1 MRTFFRPDLYPRME
15 SHMRSS
21 MTRVAAH
28 HGDASSSAPTE
39 EAFTPT
45 SISDQGRIPAQ
56 GGSHSL
62 GGLALRRASGFC
74 LLAMFLAGC
83 SSESDQRLA
92 TVRSGSSTTG
102 SCVDYSDDPAGCQPS
117 TFDTP
122 IGQMPSVRV
131 DAGGQ
136 LDPFSSESDARAGFS
151 KLETELNLFRNFERL
166 HWVLTVPSERDPG
179 TGGWRGGDLEGA
191 GDARGLGIAGECL
204 YVGHAN
210 GPGATHAINIFKIQ
224 SDPATMPPVQVGEI
238 PAMAIG
244 NQGFDDRELRSLV
257 YTTSAGEDRQILV
270 RNAGTRTV
278 GILQTYEVD
287 MDTCLPIRESET
299 YDFSGPSHEFFL
311 WHDPENSNRILVYVA
326 MFSGGGLPDP
336 SDPTLG
342 IPDGI
347 VLAVTDEDTGEMLQH
362 PSVLAGF
369 SLQDV
374 GGPPINERADETGLF
389 GDGRFADFS
398 ASTNR
403 SDRPGNNQDRQNNM
417 LHSVS
422 VSDDGER
429 VYVAGGNAGFY
440 VLNSTGVA
448 ENRNDDLAAGRA
460 GCNLRSTV
468 VSDRGAVDP
477 TRLREVARDCLHM
490 VVNDDPGLEAFLASN
505 ASDAAKAARY
515 LVLMT
520 RSRIDV
526 HPPFSS
532 LPTGIHSAVFVPER
546 PAQVRGNTDGR
557 PAYVWL
563 SDENGGCPLMHA
575 RIVSVES
582 ETTPVMVGAF
592 AIPDNQMG
600 ECLTQANT
608 EPNGEP
614 RRRVPQQNHN
624 PTVFRN
630 LVFTSWYGHGLRAID
645 ISNPY
650 NPREVGYA
658 LTLPHGVTRS
668 YPVFKDGLI
677 YWTDSDTGLRV
688 ARYTGPRSG
697 ELPGSGSGTYE
708 SNATSPHR

>member
-1 MRTFFRPDLYPRME
+1 MRTQGATDPFR
-15 SHMRSS
+15 
-21 MTRVAAH
+21 
-28 HGDASSSAPTE
+28 
-39 EAFTPT
+39 
-45 SISDQGRIPAQ
+45 
-56 GGSHSL
+56 
-62 GGLALRRASGFC
+62 
-74 LLAMFLAGC
+74 
-83 SSESDQRLA
+83 RLA
-92 TVRSGSSTTG
+92 ACCLMAAFAVSCSGDGRVRSGSLDAG
-102 SCVDYSDDPAGCQPS
+102 ECVDYSGDPAGCQPS

-131 DAGGQ
+131 DAEGQ
-136 LDPFSSESDARAGFS
+136 LDPFSSEADARAGFAAVERD
-151 KLETELNLFRNFERL
+151 LRLFRNFESV
-166 HWVLTVPSERDPG
+166 HWVLTIPSERDPG
-179 TGGWRGGDLEGA
+179 TGAWRGGDLDGA
-191 GDARGLGIAGECL
+191 GDARGLGIAGQCL
-204 YVGHAN
+204 YVGHRN

-224 SDPATMPPVQVGEI
+224 ADPETMPPVQVGEI
-238 PAMAIG
+238 PAWVIG
-244 NQGFDDRELRSLV
+244 NEGFDDRELRSLV
-257 YTTSAGEDRQILV
+257 YTTSAGEERQILV
-270 RNAGTRTV
+270 RNGGTRTA

-287 MDTCLPIRESET
+287 MDTCLPIQQSET

-311 WHDPENSNRILVYVA
+311 WHDPSNPHRILVYVA

-336 SDPTLG
+336 ANPGLS
-342 IPDGI
+342 IPDAI
-347 VLAVTDEDTGEMLQH
+347 VLAVTDEDSGEMLQH

-374 GGPPINERADETGLF
+374 GGPPLNERADETGLF

-403 SDRPGNNQDRQNNM
+403 SGRAGNNQDRENNM
-417 LHSVS
+417 LHSLS

-440 VLNSTGVA
+440 VLNSSAVA
-448 ENRNDDLAAGRA
+448 NSRNEDLAAGTA
-460 GCNLRSTV
+460 GCNARSTV
-468 VSDRGAVDP
+468 ASIRGVLDVS
-477 TRLREVARDCLHM
+477 RLGEIARDCLHM
-490 VVNDDPGLEAFLASN
+490 VVSDDPGLEAFLSSG
-505 ASDAAKAARY
+505 ASDAVKSARY
-515 LVLMT
+515 LVLLT
-520 RSRIDV
+520 RSRLDV

-532 LPTGIHSAVFVPER
+532 STGIHSAVFVPER
-546 PAQVRGNTDGR
+546 PAQVSGNTSGL

-592 AIPDNQMG
+592 AIPDNQMD

-614 RRRVPQQNHN
+614 RRNVPQQNHN

-630 LVFTSWYGHGLRAID
+630 LVFTSWYGHGLRALD
-645 ISNPY
+645 ISNPF

-688 ARYTGPRSG
+688 ARYTGPRSD
-697 ELPGSGSGTYE
+697 ELPGQGSGTYE
-708 SNATSPHR
+708 GNATSPHR